1 MSEKIYVH
9 YGTTKFDKNQFKPIE
24 TFPFFPKP
32 KGGFWASAKDAKF
45 GWKEWNKQ
53 ENYQETRDDNK
64 IEFKLSPEA
73 RILRLESTQDIADAV
88 SRYPT
93 EVPKEIQ
100 SSDLHGILR
109 LTLCPLDFNAI
120 ARDYDAIEVIV
131 SNWNGV
137 SHMLPMWDCDS
148 IVIMNPDVIVPIE
161 EKRIELSKPI
171 ADTILE
177 DIVITPKPATYKQ
190 DFYQIVED
198 ILEEDEH
205 GQLSFMS
212 YFDENDRSR

>member
-9 YGTTKFDKNQFKPIE
+9 YGTTKFDKEKFKPIE
-24 TFPFFPKP
+24 TLPFFPKP
-32 KGGFWASAKDAKF
+32 RGGFWASANDAKF

-73 RILRLESTQDIADAV
+73 RVLRLESTKDISDAV
-88 SRYPT
+88 KRYPT
-93 EVPKEIQ
+93 ELPKEIQ
-100 SSDLHGILR
+100 ASDMAGILR
-109 LTLCPLDFNAI
+109 MTLCPLDFNAI
-120 ARDYDAIEVIV
+120 SRDYDAIEVIV

-137 SHMLPMWDCDS
+137 SQMLPMWDCDS
-148 IVIMNPDVIVPIE
+148 IVIMNPDIVVPIE
-161 EKRIELSKPI
+161 EKKIEINKPV

-177 DIVITPKPATYKQ
+177 DIVITPQAPTYKQ
-190 DFYQIVED
+190 NFYQIIED
-198 ILEEDEH
+198 VLEEDEH

-212 YFDENDRSR
+212 YFDSEEKGR